1 MDGHPDQEVTEGG
14 DKSPESSIG
23 MSSTSSVH
31 QTSQKSCPSSPHIP
45 ISSQR
50 LSGLSGLPAPSTTLQ
65 EFATW
70 SKRRGAQEYQQPEGR
85 QQSEAEQHHSTSAHC
100 TVAAA
105 PSLPSTAEP
114 HRQTSVPFRPQAPIP
129 AAAAATAATASTQQQ
144 RQQQQPTPFTYPG
157 TVNPTAPQ
165 YPASF
170 PYTSFNPAA
179 PQASFTAVPW
189 PHHPAQYP
197 TRPAQSG
204 IPANAQPNI
213 GFRAPPTMAA
223 TNGWS
228 PLAQSLFCP
237 PPHLQQPQWQQQQPQ
252 WQQQPQQQ
260 QQHWYYYPYPAANP
274 AAGLPVTCTR
284 PSPWWSGTSHYLTNP
299 PPQAPQVYTV
309 EPAYIMPQAT
319 YYQAPAPAPMY
330 YYAVGAPTY
339 YYA

>member
-129 AAAAATAATASTQQQ
+129 AAAAATAATASTVSQANKKPTTTTTTTTTRPTSPGVPPVSSAPPPQQQQQ

-228 PLAQSLFCP
+228 PLAQ
-237 PPHLQQPQWQQQQPQ
+237 
-252 WQQQPQQQ
+252 
-260 QQHWYYYPYPAANP
+260 
-274 AAGLPVTCTR
+274 
-284 PSPWWSGTSHYLTNP
+284 
-299 PPQAPQVYTV
+299 
-309 EPAYIMPQAT
+309 
-319 YYQAPAPAPMY
+319 
-330 YYAVGAPTY
+330 
-339 YYA
+339 